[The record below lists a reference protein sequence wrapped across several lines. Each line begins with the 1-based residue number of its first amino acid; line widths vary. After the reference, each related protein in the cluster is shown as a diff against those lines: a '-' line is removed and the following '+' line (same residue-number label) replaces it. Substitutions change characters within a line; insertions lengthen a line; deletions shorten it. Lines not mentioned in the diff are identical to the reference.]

1 MGKGTFY
8 KLCILLMHVYK
19 NEKILIL
26 CQMIHVDIFSHT
38 CRYLNTTY
46 IKKQKY
52 TDADLSYG
60 GISTDTADQL
70 LEIGEVSRSKK
81 VQKVN

>member
-1 MGKGTFY
+1 M
-8 KLCILLMHVYK
+8 
-19 NEKILIL
+19 
-26 CQMIHVDIFSHT
+26 CQMIHGDNFSH
-38 CRYLNTTY
+38 RYLNTTY

-81 VQKVN
+81 VEKVNKRSQVNKRSKGQ

>member
-1 MGKGTFY
+1 M
-8 KLCILLMHVYK
+8 
-19 NEKILIL
+19 ND
-26 CQMIHVDIFSHT
+26 DIS

-70 LEIGEVSRSKK
+70 LEIGEVCVQVKDRDMK
-81 VQKVN
+81 VKVAWVYEK

>member
-1 MGKGTFY
+1 
-8 KLCILLMHVYK
+8 
-19 NEKILIL
+19 
-26 CQMIHVDIFSHT
+26 MIHVDNFSH
-38 CRYLNTTY
+38 RYLNTTY

-81 VQKVN
+81 VQKVNKGPKVIKRSQVNERSQKSGHEA

>member
-1 MGKGTFY
+1 
-8 KLCILLMHVYK
+8 
-19 NEKILIL
+19 
-26 CQMIHVDIFSHT
+26 MIHVDNFYH
-38 CRYLNTTY
+38 RYLNTTY

-70 LEIGEVSRSKK
+70 LEIGEVSRSIK
-81 VQKVN
+81 VQKVNKGSQVNEKSQVNEGHRSQALGHKPQRN

>member
-1 MGKGTFY
+1 
-8 KLCILLMHVYK
+8 
-19 NEKILIL
+19 
-26 CQMIHVDIFSHT
+26 MIHVDIFSH
-38 CRYLNTTY
+38 RYLNTTY

-81 VQKVN
+81 VQKGNKGLQVYERLQVNERSQKSGHEA

>member
-1 MGKGTFY
+1 
-8 KLCILLMHVYK
+8 
-19 NEKILIL
+19 
-26 CQMIHVDIFSHT
+26 MIHVDDFSH
-38 CRYLNTTY
+38 RYLNTTY

-81 VQKVN
+81 FKKSIRGHRSINVQKVSKDIGH

>member
-1 MGKGTFY
+1 
-8 KLCILLMHVYK
+8 
-19 NEKILIL
+19 
-26 CQMIHVDIFSHT
+26 MIHVDDFSH
-38 CRYLNTTY
+38 RYLNTTY

-81 VQKVN
+81 VQKVNKGLKVNERLQVNERSQKSGHGHKS

>member
-1 MGKGTFY
+1 
-8 KLCILLMHVYK
+8 
-19 NEKILIL
+19 
-26 CQMIHVDIFSHT
+26 MIHVDNFSH
-38 CRYLNTTY
+38 RYLNTTY

>member
-1 MGKGTFY
+1 MLITF
-8 KLCILLMHVYK
+8 
-19 NEKILIL
+19 
-26 CQMIHVDIFSHT
+26 SP
-38 CRYLNTTY
+38 RYLNTTY

-81 VQKVN
+81 VQKVNKGSQVNERSQVNEGHRSHAIGHKS

>member
-1 MGKGTFY
+1 
-8 KLCILLMHVYK
+8 
-19 NEKILIL
+19 
-26 CQMIHVDIFSHT
+26 MIHVDNVSH
-38 CRYLNTTY
+38 RYLNTTY

-81 VQKVN
+81 VEKVNKSSKGQ

>member
-1 MGKGTFY
+1 M
-8 KLCILLMHVYK
+8 
-19 NEKILIL
+19 
-26 CQMIHVDIFSHT
+26 CQMIHVDNFPH
-38 CRYLNTTY
+38 RYLNTTY

-81 VQKVN
+81 VQKVNKRSQVNKSSKVQ

>member
-1 MGKGTFY
+1 MLITF
-8 KLCILLMHVYK
+8 
-19 NEKILIL
+19 
-26 CQMIHVDIFSHT
+26 FP
-38 CRYLNTTY
+38 RYLNTTY

-81 VQKVN
+81 VKRSIKGHRSMKGHKFMKGHKSQAMGHTPQRN

>member
-1 MGKGTFY
+1 
-8 KLCILLMHVYK
+8 
-19 NEKILIL
+19 
-26 CQMIHVDIFSHT
+26 MIHVDDYSH
-38 CRYLNTTY
+38 RYLNTTY

-81 VQKVN
+81 VQKGNKGLQVYERLQVNERSQKSSHEA